1 MKTPMQK
8 LIKKWKE
15 TPNEYSVYDVI
26 GGLKWYAKE
35 YNDKDAA
42 ELVQEFIDDDEYEI
56 NYLIKR
62 VEETFKTKEK

>member
-1 MKTPMQK
+1 MKTPMQE
-8 LIKKWKE
+8 LIEKWKE
-15 TPNEYSVYDVI
+15 TPNEYRVYDVI
-26 GGLKWYAKE
+26 GGLKLYAKE

-62 VEETFKTKEK
+62 VEETFNTKEK

>member
-1 MKTPMQK
+1 MKE
-8 LIKKWKE
+8 LIEKWKE

-42 ELVQEFIDDDEYEI
+42 KLVQEFIDDEEYEVK
-56 NYLIKR
+56 YLIQR
-62 VEETFKTKEK
+62 VEQTFKTKQK

>member
-1 MKTPMQK
+1 MKE
-8 LIKKWKE
+8 LIEKWKE

-42 ELVQEFIDDDEYEI
+42 KLAQEFIDDEEYEVK
-56 NYLIKR
+56 YLIQR
-62 VEETFKTKEK
+62 VEQTFKTKQK

>member
-1 MKTPMQK
+1 MKTPMQE

-15 TPNEYSVYDVI
+15 APNEYGVYDII

-42 ELVQEFIDDDEYEI
+42 KLVQEFIDDDEYEI
-56 NYLIKR
+56 NYLITR
-62 VEETFKTKEK
+62 VEETFKTK

>member
-1 MKTPMQK
+1 MKKAMK
-8 LIKKWKE
+8 ELIEKWKE

-42 ELVQEFIDDDEYEI
+42 KLVQEFIDDDEYEI
-56 NYLIKR
+56 NYLITR
-62 VEETFKTKEK
+62 VEETFKTK

>member
-1 MKTPMQK
+1 MKNLTPMRE
-8 LIKKWKE
+8 LIEKWKE

-42 ELVQEFIDDDEYEI
+42 KLVQEFIDDDEYEI

-62 VEETFKTKEK
+62 VEETFKTK

>member
-1 MKTPMQK
+1 MKE
-8 LIKKWKE
+8 LIEKWKE

-42 ELVQEFIDDDEYEI
+42 KLVQEFIDDDEYEVK
-56 NYLIKR
+56 YLIQR
-62 VEETFKTKEK
+62 VEQTFKTKQK